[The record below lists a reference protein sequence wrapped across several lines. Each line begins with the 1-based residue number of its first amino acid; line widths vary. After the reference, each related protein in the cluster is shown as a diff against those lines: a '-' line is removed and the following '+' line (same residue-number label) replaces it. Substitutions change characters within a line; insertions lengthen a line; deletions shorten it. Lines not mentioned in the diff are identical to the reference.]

1 MSDDL
6 DARLREALRPVEPS
20 AGFADRVLARVRTAQ
35 HRKSRR
41 HWRIPASLAASILV
55 GMGLYLHVHQ
65 QRETAAGLEAR
76 RQVIEALRLTDQKLD
91 LAYQAVKET
100 SGT

>member
-1 MSDDL
+1 MSEDL

-20 AGFADRVLARVRTAQ
+20 AGFADRVLAQVRVAQ
-35 HRKSRR
+35 YRQSRR
-41 HWRIPASLAASILV
+41 RWRIPASLAASILL
-55 GMGLYLHVHQ
+55 GLGVYLRVQQ
-65 QRETAAGLEAR
+65 QRETAAGREAR
-76 RQVIEALRLTDQKLD
+76 RQVIEALRLTDQKID

>member
-6 DARLREALRPVEPS
+6 EARLREALRSPEPS
-20 AGFADRVLARVRTAQ
+20 AGFSARVLARIQSEQ
-35 HRKSRR
+35 HRKSRHR
-41 HWRIPASLAASILV
+41 WRIPASLAASVLL
-55 GMGLYLHVHQ
+55 GLGLYARVHQ

-76 RQVIEALRLTDQKLD
+76 REVIEALRLTDQKLN
-91 LAYQAVKET
+91 LAYQTVKEA

>member
-6 DARLREALRPVEPS
+6 EARLREALRPVEPS
-20 AGFADRVLARVRTAQ
+20 AGFTDRVLAQVHAAPDRE
-35 HRKSRR
+35 SPRR
-41 HWRIPASLAASILV
+41 WRIPASLAASVIL
-55 GMGLYLHVHQ
+55 GLGLYLRVHQ

-91 LAYQAVKET
+91 LAYQTVKEA